1 MEIDRNWQIPRE
13 KMEITREK
21 LGRGEFGIVYKGFYL
36 RRDGRKLPVAVKTLK
51 GLCAI
56 FNL

>member
-1 MEIDRNWQIPRE
+1 
-13 KMEITREK
+13 MEITREK
-21 LGRGEFGIVYKGFYL
+21 LGRGEFGLVYKGFYL